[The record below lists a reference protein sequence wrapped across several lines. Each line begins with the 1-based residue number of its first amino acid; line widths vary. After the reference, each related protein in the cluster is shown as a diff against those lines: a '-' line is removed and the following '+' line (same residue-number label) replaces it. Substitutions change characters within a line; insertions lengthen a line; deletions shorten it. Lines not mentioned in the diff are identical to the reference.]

1 MALWHKRN
9 RESDK
14 FVLQQPFKAYFF
26 VFRLK
31 PIINAE
37 FTWYLTARFLFIAGL
52 RMTPVLLGW
61 KLYEVTGSKL
71 ALGVLGLSEV
81 IPAIALALPAGVQV
95 DKSNKH
101 RLISICM
108 AAYFLLMAGLLIIT
122 SHWFAEKVSPKT
134 IEWGIYSLVFGT
146 GVVRAY
152 SSSAFN
158 AFLAQLVPTE
168 TLVRA
173 VSLNSMCWLIAAVT
187 GPAMAG
193 LLLGYTS
200 ISVAFSM
207 VCICIAVAVLIFQFI
222 KAKPIS
228 WQPGK
233 TKTWAGIKEG
243 LHFVF
248 RQKALLGAISL
259 DMFAV
264 LFGGAVALL
273 PVFAKDILH
282 IDPQQLGWLMAA
294 TYLGNFV
301 AISWLTADP
310 LKKKQG
316 QTLLWSV
323 AGFGIC
329 IILFALSKNF
339 WLSFVALFVSGLFD
353 GISVIIRGTIVQ
365 LFVPDDMRGRVSAVN
380 SMFVNSSNELGQ
392 FESGVAATL
401 LGTVPSVIFGGC
413 MTLLVTIFTWF
424 KAPGLRKFEY

>member
-1 MALWHKRN
+1 MALWHKRD
-9 RESDK
+9 RESDN

-228 WQPGK
+228 WLPGK